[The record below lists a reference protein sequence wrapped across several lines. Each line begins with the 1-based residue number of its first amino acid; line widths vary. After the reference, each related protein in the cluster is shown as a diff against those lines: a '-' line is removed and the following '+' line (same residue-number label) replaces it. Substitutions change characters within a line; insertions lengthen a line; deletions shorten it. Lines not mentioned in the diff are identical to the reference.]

1 MFWATIWVC
10 TMTGL
15 LKQPLWF
22 ANHVEMKFEI
32 HFQEFVESS
41 GNPKQG
47 SQHCFAD
54 AANQGYITSAMQ
66 ATWVRLDFLGQ
77 SWVWLLRKTSIFTF
91 KQPTDFL
98 RTTGYIQ
105 CQKRA
110 LSLCLVLALPLK
122 ANKFNFITYPGVPVL
137 WQLDNWLKVVELE
150 AVIKT
155 KNKLFTMRVS
165 KKQNHD
171 NSCSFYVHC

>member
-1 MFWATIWVC
+1 
-10 TMTGL
+10 
-15 LKQPLWF
+15 
-22 ANHVEMKFEI
+22 
-32 HFQEFVESS
+32 
-41 GNPKQG
+41 
-47 SQHCFAD
+47 
-54 AANQGYITSAMQ
+54 MQ
-66 ATWVRLDFLGQ
+66 ATWVRLNFLGQ
-77 SWVWLLRKTSIFTF
+77 SWVRLLHNTSIFTF

-122 ANKFNFITYPGVPVL
+122 ANKFNLITYPGVPVL

-171 NSCSFYVHC
+171 NSCSFYVQLLIKLRKVMSTNWCPWKLVPISSLRSRQL

>member
-1 MFWATIWVC
+1 MET
-10 TMTGL
+10 
-15 LKQPLWF
+15 
-22 ANHVEMKFEI
+22 
-32 HFQEFVESS
+32 
-41 GNPKQG
+41 
-47 SQHCFAD
+47 
-54 AANQGYITSAMQ
+54 
-66 ATWVRLDFLGQ
+66 
-77 SWVWLLRKTSIFTF
+77 LLRKQRSKYTNEGSNVAVSGLWFTVSGKIWKIEPIPEQTLKMVFTGAAPRSLYFSYFWFDLSNSRSGF
-91 KQPTDFL
+91 KDFQGQISHFS
-98 RTTGYIQ
+98 RTTFSA
-105 CQKRA
+105 KKEPWV
-110 LSLCLVLALPLK
+110 CLVLVIPLK